1 MNKFGY
7 RIGSLRVAKNLEL
20 YQAAYLTGIPSLNLQ
35 RIEDGTQIPTELMVR
50 DLAKAFEADADDL
63 LRLCQEQH
71 VTLESQTEPRISR
84 EAEEHK
90 FFWS

>member
-7 RIGSLRVAKNLEL
+7 KIGSLRIAKDLEL

-35 RIEDGTQIPTELMVR
+35 RIEDGTQIPTEEMVK
-50 DLAKAFEADADDL
+50 DLAKAFEADANEL
-63 LRLCQEQH
+63 LQLCQEQH
-71 VTLESQTEPRISR
+71 VSMAPSLSR